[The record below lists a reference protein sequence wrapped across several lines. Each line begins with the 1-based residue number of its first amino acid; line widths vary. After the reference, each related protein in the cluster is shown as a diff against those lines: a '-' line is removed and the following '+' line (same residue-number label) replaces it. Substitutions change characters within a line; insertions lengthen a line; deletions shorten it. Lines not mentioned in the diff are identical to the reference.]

1 VGGGGWKMK
10 LRRREEE
17 RGREI
22 KGGAV
27 GRSEHRKPV
36 QPVQKPVQPVSGQ
49 TAQ

>member
-10 LRRREEE
+10 LKRREEE

-22 KGGAV
+22 KGGV

-36 QPVQKPVQPVSGQ
+36 QPIQKPVQPVSGQ
-49 TAQ
+49 TVQ